1 MRRETQ
7 TLKGQY
13 QPRSSN
19 LLQTILAEHIDDFSL
34 SYEEHYAADYG
45 RFSLNRIADCVD
57 KFLECGDYSLGMARI
72 KCTNQKCD
80 YEYFRP
86 FSCKQWYLCP
96 SCHQKRLLL
105 FSERMNQETL
115 LKLPHRQFVFTVP
128 KALRPFFRHDKKLF
142 AEVSRLIALILT
154 KYYSS
159 ASGKEL
165 DTGVVSAFQTYGDM
179 LRFNPHWHC
188 IVLEGGIDE
197 QGRFFHVPRVD
208 LSSLCEV
215 FRQAVMRLFKRLDLL
230 QEKFYNNMLSWKH
243 SGFTVDDSVR
253 MLSGAQKV
261 RESLSQYISR
271 HPVSLKKI
279 HYVREKSQVLYLTKY
294 NQYFGENVK
303 LFTAVDFI
311 AELTQHIPPKG
322 KHLIRYYGLYSSRTK
337 GKDKETGRVDKL
349 RVKPREEASEQPDMP
364 GEIVTMTDK
373 QKLSAQTWARLI
385 SKVYEVDPL
394 VCPHCQSP
402 MAIVAVIT
410 DSESVRQILNHLR
423 KKGLPPF
430 AHSPPVEN
438 KTFAVNSEP
447 VLV

>member
-1 MRRETQ
+1 VRLETQ
-7 TLKGQY
+7 ILKGHY
-13 QPRSSN
+13 KPRSGN
-19 LLQTILAEHIDDFSL
+19 ILQTILTDHIDAFSL
-34 SYEEHYAADYG
+34 SYEENYAADYG
-45 RFSLNRIADCVD
+45 RFNLNRIADCVD

-72 KCTNQKCD
+72 KCSNDDCS

-105 FSERMNQETL
+105 FSERMTQETL
-115 LKLPHRQFVFTVP
+115 LRLPHRQFVFTVP

-142 AEVSRLIALILT
+142 AELSRLISIILT
-154 KYYSS
+154 KYYS
-159 ASGKEL
+159 AAAGKEL

-197 QGRFFHVPRVD
+197 RGDFYHVPHVD
-208 LSSLCEV
+208 LAVINEV
-215 FRQAVMRLFKRLDLL
+215 FRQAVMRLFSRKELL
-230 QEKFYNNMLSWKH
+230 QEKLVRSMLTWKH

-253 MLSGAQKV
+253 MLSGAKKV
-261 RESLSQYISR
+261 RESISQYISR

-303 LFTAVDFI
+303 LFTATDFI

-322 KHLIRYYGLYSSRTK
+322 KHLIRYYGVYSSRTR
-337 GKDKETGRVDKL
+337 GKDNETGRLDRF
-349 RVKPREEASEQPDMP
+349 RVQPKEEASDLPDSP
-364 GEIVTMTDK
+364 GEIITMTDK
-373 QKLSAQTWARLI
+373 QKISAQTWARLI
-385 SKVYEVDPL
+385 SKVYEIDPL
-394 VCPHCQSP
+394 ECPHCGSE
-402 MAIVAVIT
+402 MTIVSIIT
-410 DSESVRQILNHLR
+410 DPVSCKQILEHLR
-423 KKGLPPF
+423 KNNLPPF

-438 KTFAVNSEP
+438 KTLSRKSEP